1 MLACIQAEG
10 GEYVGNVGLEVVKL
24 VGRRFRFYVLRL
36 CPIPSVLSGFGSAG
50 SGDEDFQGLR
60 SEGIGPFTLGIAGV
74 FQDVEGFQD
83 ARLFFGFGVL
93 RVAGFAVRLRLHDL
107 ALFVRLFNVF
117 RFTLISPIPR
127 SESFVKPCLSNPTG
141 LRAWSVRGVGLGSS
155 RIASCPTR
163 K

>member
-1 MLACIQAEG
+1 MHITLYMHIHRYTCMLACIQAEG

-74 FQDVEGFQD
+74 FQD
-83 ARLFFGFGVL
+83 A
-93 RVAGFAVRLRLHDL
+93 
-107 ALFVRLFNVF
+107 F
-117 RFTLISPIPR
+117 RMQG
-127 SESFVKPCLSNPTG
+127 SFL
-141 LRAWSVRGVGLGSS
+141 GLGFSGLQDLQYG
-155 RIASCPTR
+155 
-163 K
+163 